1 MVGACGVIAIDTS
14 AAGLT
19 VRVTVADTPF
29 KVMRIVVVPTPL
41 LVARPCLPAE
51 LLIVATAAV
60 RLKSSGRRRSQ
71 SASLPSE

>member
-19 VRVTVADTPF
+19 VRVTVADTPS

-41 LVARPCLPAE
+41 LMARPCLPAE
-51 LLIVATAAV
+51 LLIVATLPSLEV
-60 RLKSSGRRRSQ
+60 Q
-71 SASLPSE
+71 WPASVTVCVLPSE